1 MKIKHIAITALLLA
15 FFASAADAQLLK
27 RTIFK
32 NDRFAFGVGGTI
44 EITGA
49 PMGSIR
55 VEGWS
60 NREVEIEAQIE
71 IQAPTEAG
79 LDRIG
84 KVTGFVLQETLGRTG
99 ITSVGPHDKKAIRK
113 VDKKFPKELYEMPV
127 RIDYVVRVPKY
138 SDILVNGGKGA
149 LHISGIDGM
158 LRVNYIEADAKI
170 DLVGGGIQ
178 ATFGTGTLDITIPSR
193 SWRGRFADVSV
204 ANGTIDLKL
213 PAGLNAQFD
222 GSVLRTGRI
231 ENGYEGFKPRNRN
244 AKFTERS
251 VAATAGSGTIPLKFT
266 VGDGT
271 LKISEMNKPS

>member
-1 MKIKHIAITALLLA
+1 MIIKHIAIAALLLA
-15 FFASAADAQLLK
+15 FLASAADAQLLK
-27 RTIFK
+27 RTVYK

-55 VEGWS
+55 VEGWA
-60 NREVEIEAQIE
+60 NREVEIESEIE
-71 IQAPTEAG
+71 IQAPTEAD

-113 VDKKFPKELYEMPV
+113 VDKKFPKALYEMPV
-127 RIDYVVRVPKY
+127 RINYVVRVPKY
-138 SDILVNGGKGA
+138 SDIVINGGKGA

-158 LRVNYIEADAKI
+158 LRVNFVETEGKI

-178 ATFGTGTLDITIPSR
+178 ATIGTGTLDITVPSR
-193 SWRGRFADVSV
+193 SWRGRFADVSI
-204 ANGTIDLKL
+204 ASGTIDLKL
-213 PAGLNAQFD
+213 PVGLNTQFD
-222 GSVLRTGRI
+222 GSILRTGRI

-244 AKFTERS
+244 AQFTERS
-251 VAATAGSGTIPLKFT
+251 VAATSGSGTIPLKFT
-266 VGDGT
+266 VGDGV
-271 LKISEMNKPS
+271 LKVNEFDPSL

>member
-1 MKIKHIAITALLLA
+1 M
-15 FFASAADAQLLK
+15 K
-27 RTIFK
+27 RTIYK
-32 NDRFAFGVGGTI
+32 TDRFDFGVGGTI

-55 VEGWS
+55 VEGWA
-60 NREVEIEAQIE
+60 NREVQLEAEIE
-71 IQAPTEAG
+71 IQAPTEAD

-113 VDKKFPKELYEMPV
+113 VDKKFPKALYTMPV
-127 RIDYVVRVPKY
+127 RINYVVRVPKY
-138 SDILVNGGKGA
+138 SDILINGGKGE
-149 LHISGIDGM
+149 LNISGIDGM
-158 LRVNYIEADAKI
+158 LRVNYIEAEAKI

-178 ATFGTGTLDITIPSR
+178 ATLGAGTLDITIPSR

-204 ANGTIDLKL
+204 ASGTIDLKL

-222 GSVLRTGRI
+222 GSILRTGRI

-244 AKFTERS
+244 AQFTERS
-251 VAATAGSGTIPLKFT
+251 IAATAGTGTIPLKFT

-271 LKISEMNKPS
+271 LTIKQFDPSR

>member
-1 MKIKHIAITALLLA
+1 MKIKHLAIAALLFA

-27 RTIFK
+27 RTVYK

-55 VEGWS
+55 VEGWA
-60 NREVEIEAQIE
+60 NREVEIESEIE
-71 IQAPTEAG
+71 IQAPTEAD

-113 VDKKFPKELYEMPV
+113 VDKKFPKALYEMPV
-127 RIDYVVRVPKY
+127 RINYVVRVPKY
-138 SDILVNGGKGA
+138 SDIVINGGKGA

-158 LRVNYIEADAKI
+158 LRVNFVETEGKI

-178 ATFGTGTLDITIPSR
+178 ATIGTGTLDITVPSR
-193 SWRGRFADVSV
+193 SWRGRFADVSI
-204 ANGTIDLKL
+204 ASGTIDLKL
-213 PAGLNAQFD
+213 PVGLNTQFD
-222 GSVLRTGRI
+222 GTILRTGRI

-244 AKFTERS
+244 AQFTERS
-251 VAATAGSGTIPLKFT
+251 VAATAGTGTIPLKFT
-266 VGDGT
+266 VGDGV
-271 LKISEMNKPS
+271 LKVNEFDPSL

>member
-1 MKIKHIAITALLLA
+1 MKTKHLAIAALLLA
-15 FFASAADAQLLK
+15 LFATAADAQLLK
-27 RTIFK
+27 RTIYK
-32 NDRFAFGVGGTI
+32 NDRFDFGVGGTI

-55 VEGWS
+55 IEGWS
-60 NREVEIEAQIE
+60 NREVEIEAEIE
-71 IQAPTEAG
+71 IQAPTEAD

-113 VDKKFPKELYEMPV
+113 VDKKFPKALYTMPV
-127 RIDYVVRVPKY
+127 RINYVVRVPKY
-138 SDILVNGGKGA
+138 SDILINGGKGE
-149 LHISGIDGM
+149 LNISGIDGM
-158 LRVNYIEADAKI
+158 LRVNYIEAEAKI

-178 ATFGTGTLDITIPSR
+178 ATLGAGTLDITIPSR

-204 ANGTIDLKL
+204 ASGTIDLKL

-222 GSVLRTGRI
+222 GSILRTGRI

-244 AKFTERS
+244 AQFTERS
-251 VAATAGSGTIPLKFT
+251 IAATAGTGTIPLKFT

-271 LKISEMNKPS
+271 LTIKQFDPSR